1 MPSAANLVAR
11 FSFSE
16 LCGRPLGAEDYL
28 GIAAAF
34 HTVVVESVPQ
44 LTLNELNQVRRFI
57 TMIDAFYDQHTRLI
71 ITAQVA
77 AEDLFVAE
85 RPSNHAPAGGGTTS
99 VQPAQDEVFAFDRT
113 LSRLKEMRSHKYLVR
128 AATGGNRLASKEK
141 RIPALLYEEGTA
153 VSASEAAALF
163 QSYDVDASGSLE
175 PPEVRMLLEDLC
187 ERRRGHRNVTDEEV
201 EHAISFM
208 DSDGN
213 GEVTLAE
220 LTAFS
225 SKTSRWLHANEPHLS
240 QSWQVTLAEFTD
252 FLSKTSNANI
262 ISYVDGIGISG
273 PERLQAAGRI
283 SRQASPG

>member
-44 LTLNELNQVRRFI
+44 LSLNELNQVRRFI

-99 VQPAQDEVFAFDRT
+99 V
-113 LSRLKEMRSHKYLVR
+113 S
-128 AATGGNRLASKEK
+128 
-141 RIPALLYEEGTA
+141 
-153 VSASEAAALF
+153 
-163 QSYDVDASGSLE
+163 
-175 PPEVRMLLEDLC
+175 
-187 ERRRGHRNVTDEEV
+187 
-201 EHAISFM
+201 
-208 DSDGN
+208 
-213 GEVTLAE
+213 
-220 LTAFS
+220 
-225 SKTSRWLHANEPHLS
+225 
-240 QSWQVTLAEFTD
+240 
-252 FLSKTSNANI
+252 
-262 ISYVDGIGISG
+262 
-273 PERLQAAGRI
+273 
-283 SRQASPG
+283 